1 MVQHDRSANLGCS
14 TWRQNSPESPAVA
27 ASCCKPNTS
36 TTETSAAC
44 LKGAT
49 LLLGGGQ
56 PSHLQ
61 ARAPSG
67 PNVRTS
73 VPPASARIPPP
84 LDYCTVSPIRTLQNL
99 PSGNGPPRVPPKLTI
114 LQRSSLNFRMSCLP
128 PLSVTRP
135 STTNMQAMHVY
146 REIAL
151 NIFTYALK
159 IKY

>member
-1 MVQHDRSANLGCS
+1 MKHDRSANLGCS
-14 TWRQNSPESPAVA
+14 TWLKSSPESPAVI
-27 ASCCKPNTS
+27 ASGCKLNIS
-36 TTETSAAC
+36 TTETSAAR
-44 LKGAT
+44 LEGAM
-49 LLLGGGQ
+49 LRLGGGQ

-73 VPPASARIPPP
+73 VPPASARISPP

-99 PSGNGPPRVPPKLTI
+99 PSSNGTPSVPPKLTI
-114 LQRSSLNFRMSCLP
+114 LQRSSLNFRISCLP